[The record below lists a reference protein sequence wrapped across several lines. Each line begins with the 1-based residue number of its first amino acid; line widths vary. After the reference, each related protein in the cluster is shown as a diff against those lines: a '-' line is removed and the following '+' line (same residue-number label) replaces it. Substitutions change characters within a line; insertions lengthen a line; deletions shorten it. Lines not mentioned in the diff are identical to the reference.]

1 MDVDVLIY
9 FVIYRLDYFLFCFVF
24 HRAECVLFKDTF
36 GFFLFTQRNDFNCR
50 GPPIFRSLNFKTFKD
65 WRIKMNKH
73 LTRNKDKYNPYT
85 LEVDEENNIYTVIFK
100 DSRNVLQKIEVERS
114 VYEAFD
120 KFELEDISQIHKFRK
135 HIEHSEIYE
144 ETLFH
149 KTVITDVSMEERL
162 EQKELYSALKESLNC
177 LTKTQ
182 KRRIV
187 LHFFED
193 KSFTEIARI
202 ENCDESSIRESIY
215 TGIKKIRKNLK

>member
-1 MDVDVLIY
+1 
-9 FVIYRLDYFLFCFVF
+9 
-24 HRAECVLFKDTF
+24 
-36 GFFLFTQRNDFNCR
+36 
-50 GPPIFRSLNFKTFKD
+50 
-65 WRIKMNKH
+65 MNKH

-100 DSRNVLQKIEVERS
+100 DSRNVLQKVIVEKN

-149 KTVITDVSMEERL
+149 KAGIKDVSMEEQL
-162 EQKELYSALKESLNC
+162 EQKELYRALKESLNC

-182 KRRIV
+182 K
-187 LHFFED
+187 E
-193 KSFTEIARI
+193 E
-202 ENCDESSIRESIY
+202 
-215 TGIKKIRKNLK
+215 

>member
-1 MDVDVLIY
+1 
-9 FVIYRLDYFLFCFVF
+9 
-24 HRAECVLFKDTF
+24 
-36 GFFLFTQRNDFNCR
+36 
-50 GPPIFRSLNFKTFKD
+50 
-65 WRIKMNKH
+65 MNKH

-85 LEVDEENNIYTVIFK
+85 LEVDEENCIYTVIFK
-100 DSRNVLQKIEVERS
+100 DSRNVLQKVVVERS

-149 KTVITDVSMEERL
+149 KAVITDVSMEEQL
-162 EQKELYSALKESLNC
+162 EQKELYTALKESLNC

-193 KSFTEIARI
+193 KSFTEIARL
-202 ENCDESSIRESIY
+202 ENCDESSVRESIY
-215 TGIKKIRKNLK
+215 SGIKKIKKNLK